1 MSSSLHNV
9 WLIAKREFRGEEFLG
24 FGDGYVEIENVKEV
38 GGVAVGVASAE
49 PECRVMDEWKRAR
62 LRDAG
67 ADFIVPNFL
76 RRQELFEALFDGQ

>member
-1 MSSSLHNV
+1 M
-9 WLIAKREFRGEEFLG
+9 
-24 FGDGYVEIENVKEV
+24 KEV

-49 PECRVMDEWKRAR
+49 PECRVMDEWKRVR

-76 RRQELFEALFDGQ
+76 RHKELFEALFDGQ